1 MGWVCAISRRISDT
15 TLSCGVVDIGGGWAV
30 TFKVE
35 SHNHPSFVE
44 PYQGAA
50 TGVGGIVRDI
60 ISMGARP
67 IAVMD
72 QLRFGAVDHPDTAR
86 VVHGVV
92 SGVGGYGNC
101 LGLQQHER
109 RRTRFG

>member
-1 MGWVCAISRRISDT
+1 NH
-15 TLSCGVVDIGGGWAV
+15 
-30 TFKVE
+30 KP
-35 SHNHPSFVE
+35 HNHPTPIH
-44 PYQGAA
+44 PYHLSA

-67 IAVMD
+67 VAVMD

-92 SGVGGYGNC
+92 AGVVLAQLSAFPYY
-101 LGLQQHER
+101 
-109 RRTRFG
+109 F